1 VKDLLEKDIREEIL
15 GARSKSAWV
24 NMVHESHERPELIP
38 ILFDC
43 LINGESRISRSS
55 AEIIRLISDQDK
67 SVMNPYVNA
76 LIDKL
81 NSSCHVAIKRC
92 IFRLFQRTS
101 FTEEQAGKVVEIGFI
116 HLQDHSYSIAVRVF
130 AMTTLYQI
138 TKTYPELF
146 DELVAVLS
154 SNLDQ
159 ESTGFRNRAEKII
172 ARKWK

>member
-1 VKDLLEKDIREEIL
+1 
-15 GARSKSAWV
+15 
-24 NMVHESHERPELIP
+24 
-38 ILFDC
+38 
-43 LINGESRISRSS
+43 
-55 AEIIRLISDQDK
+55 
-67 SVMNPYVNA
+67 MNPYVNA

-138 TKTYPELF
+138 TKTYRP
-146 DELVAVLS
+146 
-154 SNLDQ
+154 
-159 ESTGFRNRAEKII
+159 TRRARPAADGGGGTTLTKN
-172 ARKWK
+172 ARYEAD